1 MAGPLK
7 NNRHELFV
15 LALASGKS
23 AAESYTAAGY
33 KWNSGNCIRL
43 KGNPRVRER
52 LVELQQGAARSTEI
66 TISSICRE
74 LDEAN
79 QVARA
84 SGSASAMVSASTL
97 RAKLAGLLT
106 EKIKAEVEVSNVNKY
121 EGKDTPKIAA
131 MVAADLVDSFD
142 NLSDAD
148 LVQLG
153 LMLEEYAETVRQFI
167 RSCRARSVSGYG
179 GQRQIELA
187 RSPKGN
193 GYKRIS

>member
-1 MAGPLK
+1 MSFSSWLWLPAKAPLK
-7 NNRHELFV
+7 VTQRQ
-15 LALASGKS
+15 ATSGIP
-23 AAESYTAAGY
+23 ATAFGS
-33 KWNSGNCIRL
+33 KEIQGC
-43 KGNPRVRER
+43 ER